1 MKQIPNQI
9 NVLYETQLN
18 QKAIPKKLCPYYKKW
33 LRYYLDFC
41 HKYNHESSV
50 KKSLAHSHY
59 INKLKE
65 KSQTDQQQ
73 KQAIPMCQGSCRL
86 N

>member
-1 MKQIPNQI
+1 MSRAQIKKQS
-9 NVLYETQLN
+9 
-18 QKAIPKKLCPYYKKW
+18 QKELCPYYKKW

-41 HKYNHESSV
+41 HKYNHEFSV
-50 KKSLAHSHY
+50 KKSLAHY

-73 KQAIPMCQGSCRL
+73 NSPDAYV
-86 N
+86 

>member
-33 LRYYLDFC
+33 LRYYLDFY

-50 KKSLAHSHY
+50 KKSLAHY

-65 KSQTDQQQ
+65 RSQTDQQQ
-73 KQAIPMCQGSCRL
+73 NSPDAYV
-86 N
+86 